1 MRTYCRM
8 AEAAPAPS
16 FVAQACSQV
25 WQMALAQGHGER
37 FMPVLPEIVA
47 RLSRGHV
54 RDLPD

>member
-1 MRTYCRM
+1 
-8 AEAAPAPS
+8 
-16 FVAQACSQV
+16 
-25 WQMALAQGHGER
+25 MALAQGHGER